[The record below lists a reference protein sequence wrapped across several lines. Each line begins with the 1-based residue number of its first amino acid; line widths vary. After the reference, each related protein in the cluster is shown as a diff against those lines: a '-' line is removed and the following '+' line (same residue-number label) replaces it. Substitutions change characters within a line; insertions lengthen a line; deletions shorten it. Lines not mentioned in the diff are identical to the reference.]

1 MDVKTRK
8 VSGAPVDEG
17 HHHHHQRHIK
27 TMEYRRTLSHGRG
40 SGRRLLPASYFS
52 LESLLLLICLTA
64 TLLILPLMLPPL
76 PPPPFMLLLLPIGI
90 LAVLMILAFMPSNGG
105 LRWGKWGGTGRGEG
119 EWVWGLGFCGSGVE
133 KTRGRGR
140 WVSMGKGGRWREN
153 SNSFAVIPAK
163 AESSLWTTFPARG
176 NTPFSV
182 YNTANIFYQRNYSSS
197 FAVIPAKAE
206 SSLWR
211 GVGCGWGGGGAMGFW
226 WVGGLQGQSRKLD
239 IVEVDS
245 SLYLFYMFFLVRYS
259 GFYDGTTLIRVVVM
273 V

>member
-105 LRWGKWGGTGRGEG
+105 LRWGKWARGARVGEKGNGYGGWGSVGVGLKKPEGGGDGSRWGKGGGVRNQWGWGGGGGFLGKCPGKVGCRG
-119 EWVWGLGFCGSGVE
+119 S
-133 KTRGRGR
+133 GR
-140 WVSMGKGGRWREN
+140 WVSGFCAGREN
-153 SNSFAVIPAK
+153 SNSFALASVFPNID
-163 AESSLWTTFPARG
+163 STGTTFPARG

-206 SSLWR
+206 SSLCKIHR
-211 GVGCGWGGGGAMGFW
+211 EA
-226 WVGGLQGQSRKLD
+226 
-239 IVEVDS
+239 E
-245 SLYLFYMFFLVRYS
+245 SL
-259 GFYDGTTLIRVVVM
+259 
-273 V
+273 